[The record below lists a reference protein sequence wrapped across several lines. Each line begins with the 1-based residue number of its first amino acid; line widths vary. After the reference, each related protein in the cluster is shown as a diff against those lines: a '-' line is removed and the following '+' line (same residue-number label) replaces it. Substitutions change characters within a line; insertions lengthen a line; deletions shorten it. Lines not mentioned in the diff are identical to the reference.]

1 MNSPEKDQTR
11 TLVMAC
17 ATVIEEMLPLMP
29 EGMAHQ
35 VFDFGLHVNPEK
47 LRSTLQAAIDSVN
60 GMYDT
65 IILGYGM
72 CSMAVIG
79 IQANG
84 CRLVVPRVDDCIAM
98 FFGSREAYTAQCR
111 KVPGTYYLTKGW
123 IEVGDTPFS
132 DYDRAVQRYGKEK
145 ADKIYR
151 IMMGKYERLA
161 LINTGQYGLEKYRE
175 YARTTAEKFGL
186 RFEEVPGTD
195 DLLRRTLLGPWD
207 EDFVILQPGETFTL
221 DQFLPP
227 DKGDA

>member
-1 MNSPEKDQTR
+1 
-11 TLVMAC
+11 MAC
-17 ATVIEEMLPLMP
+17 ATVIEEMLPMMP
-29 EGMAHQ
+29 QGMAHQ
-35 VFDFGLHVNPEK
+35 VFDFGLHINPEK
-47 LRSTLQAAIDSVN
+47 LRTTLQAAIDSVN
-60 GMYDT
+60 GTYDT

-72 CSMAVIG
+72 CSMAIIG

-84 CRLVVPRVDDCIAM
+84 CRLVVPRVDDCIGM

-111 KVPGTYYLTKGW
+111 TVPGTYYLTKGW

-132 DYDRAVQRYGKEK
+132 DYDRAVRRYGKEK
-145 ADKIYR
+145 ADKIYK

-175 YARTTAEKFGL
+175 YARNTAEKFGL

-207 EDFVILQPGETFTL
+207 EDFVVIQPGEKFTL